1 MENSSIN
8 SDSMKKP
15 VRLTLFWAPRILG
28 ILFAIFISLFAL
40 DIFDLQLG
48 FWETLLGLF
57 MHLIPTFLIV
67 IALMLAWRWEWV
79 GALFLGIGAYFIL
92 RFSDGWDWLAYLLLV
107 TPLFLIGV
115 LFLVGWFYRAK
126 IHPVG

>member
-1 MENSSIN
+1 
-8 SDSMKKP
+8 MKKP